1 MVVVR
6 RGASFARRAFMR
18 LPAVERLVREVAS
31 HSVCCCWGDGFLTEV
46 ASMSESESESDE
58 DKESRTGVEGLV
70 EVVSSGRGVGGV
82 IFGR

>member
-1 MVVVR
+1 M
-6 RGASFARRAFMR
+6 
-18 LPAVERLVREVAS
+18 
-31 HSVCCCWGDGFLTEV
+31 TEV

-58 DKESRTGVEGLV
+58 DKESRTGVKGLV

>member
-1 MVVVR
+1 
-6 RGASFARRAFMR
+6 
-18 LPAVERLVREVAS
+18 
-31 HSVCCCWGDGFLTEV
+31 
-46 ASMSESESESDE
+46 MSESESESDE